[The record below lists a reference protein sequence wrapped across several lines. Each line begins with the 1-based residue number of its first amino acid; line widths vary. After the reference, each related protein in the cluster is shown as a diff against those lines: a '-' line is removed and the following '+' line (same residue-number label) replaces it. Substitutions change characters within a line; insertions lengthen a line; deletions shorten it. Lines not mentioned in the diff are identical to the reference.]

1 MLKSELDKIRD
12 VIVETA
18 GVNPRKCMRCGKCT
32 ATCPNYDNM
41 EFHPNQFVNMCET
54 GDIEKLLASDAA
66 YKCLSC
72 MACVQRCPRQVQ
84 PAKFIEA
91 VRLALIRQRDSSY
104 LPVEKISQ
112 LVAQDEKI
120 PQQALMAAFRKFKK

>member
-32 ATCPNYDNM
+32 ASCPNYDSM

-54 GDIEKLLASDAA
+54 GDIEALLSSEAA
-66 YKCLSC
+66 FKCLSC

-91 VRLALIRQRDSSY
+91 VRLAVARQRDFSY
-104 LPVEKISQ
+104 LDVEKIPQ